1 MDLEAAEGLGNAG
14 GVLQALGAQARE
26 AVLAEVEGIVK
37 HYRAGVLLGEVTKAL
52 PGARGEVGRHERDLA
67 ELEADLEKR
76 RLAIVD
82 LRAERARLPEG
93 AGAVVPEVRAEAVRL
108 SAEIRTAEHD
118 RQEVA
123 SRRHVVWNRGH
134 EARRRVKKLDEL
146 AEALRGVQAPA
157 LEMLPIVAEALAGEN
172 CNSDEPVGGP

>member
-1 MDLEAAEGLGNAG
+1 MDLEAAEGLGNAR

-37 HYRAGVLLGEVTKAL
+37 HYQAGVLLAEVTKAL
-52 PGARGEVGRHERDLA
+52 PGARGEVGKHEQDLA
-67 ELEADLEKR
+67 EIEADLEKR
-76 RLAIVD
+76 RLALVD

-93 AGAVVPEVRAEAVRL
+93 AGAAVPEVRAEAAQL
-108 SAEIRTAEHD
+108 SHQIHVAEHD

-123 SRRHVVWNRGH
+123 ARRHVVWNRGH
-134 EARRRVKKLDEL
+134 EARRRVKDLDEL
-146 AEALRGVQAPA
+146 AEALRGVQAPV
-157 LEMLPIVAEALAGEN
+157 LDVLPVVAEALEES